1 MATTRQPFS
10 SQSTL
15 YILLDYTDEEKSDE
29 IEIIYKALE
38 DTIVIGGAVVGAT
51 RLPGVG
57 VGLLGPPFARLL
69 KLSSIRNNLP
79 SVLSSLSRVF
89 QELTPTTQGTE
100 THMEVCAALDAIVAE
115 AERFSPAL
123 SHPLQLLVLTWRPVP
138 LMMETFTSA
147 LTLSHS
153 KYLRAIHVIGIAS
166 VLHPDAGDD
175 MPPGDAA
182 GGVWVTGATYT
193 ADPYTFNA
201 LFKSWL
207 SESKGTEPHVQLIFP
222 SSPGEEEEEPLTL
235 LLDMQEIMID
245 PLSLPSAIAS
255 RLIVHQNLY
264 RTTSSTQGSNLPVV
278 ELEVIKRIST
288 SSFATA
294 LMGPPTYLLATG
306 ATSLP
311 FDKIWDNKLY
321 VTKVSQKLEEK
332 NEALLARVIAP
343 SGTVAAHVV
352 IFPAPHCSA
361 LSMIHVVPCE
371 LMLAERHL
379 EGRNSQLIVPEK
391 VISDIEQKLSE
402 LEVSELRLEDHT
414 TNLIPSLVHHFTK
427 PARGGTARIPP
438 THISAVNHAAGRA
451 PLLQARGQHGGRAMP
466 VRQVHPALMTQPTP
480 ASRSTGRYNRGTGR
494 LGQRA
499 LNAFQ
504 MSRGRQD

>member
-10 SQSTL
+10 SQSTM
-15 YILLDYTDEEKSDE
+15 YILLDYTDEERSDE
-29 IEIIYKALE
+29 IEIINKALE
-38 DTIVIGGAVVGAT
+38 DTIVIAGAVVGAT

-69 KLSSIRNNLP
+69 KLSSVRNNLP

-123 SHPLQLLVLTWRPVP
+123 TYPLQLLVLTWRPVP

-147 LTLSHS
+147 LSLSHS
-153 KYLRAIHVIGIAS
+153 KYLRAVHVVGIAS
-166 VLHPDAGDD
+166 VLHPDIGDD
-175 MPPGDAA
+175 TPPGDAA

-222 SSPGEEEEEPLTL
+222 SSPGEEQGEPLTL

-278 ELEVIKRIST
+278 EMEVIKRVNA

-294 LMGPPTYLLATG
+294 LMGPPTYLLPTG
-306 ATSLP
+306 ATSLS

-321 VTKVSQKLEEK
+321 VAKASQKLEEK
-332 NEALLARVIAP
+332 NEALLARVVAP
-343 SGTVAAHVV
+343 PDTVAAQAV

-391 VISDIEQKLSE
+391 G
-402 LEVSELRLEDHT
+402 
-414 TNLIPSLVHHFTK
+414 
-427 PARGGTARIPP
+427 ATARIPP
-438 THISAVNHAAGRA
+438 TNISAVNHA
-451 PLLQARGQHGGRAMP
+451 RGQRGGRVTP
-466 VRQVHPALMTQPTP
+466 IRQVHPALMTQPLP
-480 ASRSTGRYNRGTGR
+480 ASRSAGRYNRASGR
-494 LGQRA
+494 MGQRA

-504 MSRGRQD
+504 TSRARQD